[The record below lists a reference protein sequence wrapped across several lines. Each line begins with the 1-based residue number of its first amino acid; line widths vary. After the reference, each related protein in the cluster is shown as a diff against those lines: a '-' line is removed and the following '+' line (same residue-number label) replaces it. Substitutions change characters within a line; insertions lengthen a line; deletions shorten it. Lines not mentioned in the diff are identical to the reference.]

1 MNESEKAQ
9 ELTYIS
15 RKKFE
20 YYAQR
25 VAEQLEHKDFVEG
38 RQSYWEEL
46 KTRLL
51 EKPSD
56 LCGVL
61 DDFVQSCCSKLLKE
75 LPPEE
80 RRVLWLGTDASDK
93 AQRTRL
99 LGLTHWSELM
109 GVLCDRVKHLALD
122 EAEKEASFGG
132 GFFQDRYILEQVRD
146 VLAAIE
152 RRKDLDVDTA
162 AALRHLM
169 EVVES
174 LPDEAPTEF
183 LKLTLDY
190 NVRFEESGGTR
201 IYILSVS
208 PDNLELSLCG
218 SEWTKGVGSDTWSG
232 PSLIVEWD
240 GNFQEDG
247 DIEQMLSEMLDV
259 AGNPL
264 YEISLTKED

>member
-25 VAEQLEHKDFVEG
+25 VAEQLEQKNFVEG

-99 LGLTHWSELM
+99 VGLTHWSELM
-109 GVLCDRVKHLALD
+109 GVLCDRVKHIALD

-152 RRKDLDVDTA
+152 QRKDLNVDTA

-169 EVVES
+169 AVVES
-174 LPDEAPTEF
+174 LPDQAPTEF
-183 LKLTLDY
+183 FKLTLDY
-190 NVRFEESGGTR
+190 TVSCEHSSGSRYYTLIVSGDSLEVSLDGYERTEEAGTD
-201 IYILSVS
+201 S
-208 PDNLELSLCG
+208 
-218 SEWTKGVGSDTWSG
+218 WSG
-232 PSLIVEWD
+232 PRLFVESD
-240 GNFQEDG
+240 GDFQEDG
-247 DIEQMLSEMLDV
+247 DVEKMLLEMLDV
-259 AGNPL
+259 AGNPD
-264 YEISLTKED
+264 YEISLTNED